1 MGRMEQRSQG
11 RSARAE
17 PPVGIIGRS
26 VARQHVRAEPLLPR
40 RRDGADDRSGARVR
54 IQDPLVPPRC
64 GVVQD
69 RRPARQG
76 RDLGLGVGGLV
87 EIQRRGDRRH
97 PAKRRP
103 EPTGGRAADHPF
115 GRPGRHPA
123 AQPGS
128 RQGDVCRAALRH
140 SDHPRSG
147 APRDH
152 RQPCLGHRTRLDGR
166 HARAGQDGRR
176 GGVVRRS
183 VLGLLEGRAGLQRRL
198 ARVRPRR
205 SRAPAALRLRAGR
218 SARARERPMIA
229 LLLAQTIAITGGTVY
244 PVSGPK
250 LPNASVLIRD
260 GRIVAVGTKVSIP
273 SGATRIDASG
283 KWITPGLIDGTGQ
296 LGLVEINAVPG
307 TREASVQGDTIA
319 AAFNVAE
326 GINPASTLIPV
337 TRIEGITTALAV
349 PTGNLVSGQAALIDL
364 DGATIEQMLVKSP
377 VGIVADLSERAKDNA
392 GGSRAA
398 VANRLRGVFRD
409 ALEYERRKVDFG
421 RAQMRPLSASAA
433 DLEALLPVLHAQVS
447 LIAYANRRSDIET
460 ALRLAQEFK
469 LKLILTGAAEG
480 WEIAP
485 AIAAAGVPVLV
496 EPLNNIPSY
505 DALGIRY
512 DNAAVLAKAGVKVAL
527 LEPDTHKSRNLRQQ
541 AGNAVSYGMTWDQAL
556 RAVTLAPA
564 EIFGVAD
571 RYGSLE
577 PGKVA
582 NVVVW
587 SGDPFEFT
595 TGVEHVFIR
604 GKEVPLTSRQT
615 ELFERYRKLPPTY

>member
-1 MGRMEQRSQG
+1 
-11 RSARAE
+11 
-17 PPVGIIGRS
+17 
-26 VARQHVRAEPLLPR
+26 
-40 RRDGADDRSGARVR
+40 
-54 IQDPLVPPRC
+54 
-64 GVVQD
+64 
-69 RRPARQG
+69 
-76 RDLGLGVGGLV
+76 
-87 EIQRRGDRRH
+87 
-97 PAKRRP
+97 
-103 EPTGGRAADHPF
+103 
-115 GRPGRHPA
+115 
-123 AQPGS
+123 
-128 RQGDVCRAALRH
+128 
-140 SDHPRSG
+140 
-147 APRDH
+147 
-152 RQPCLGHRTRLDGR
+152 
-166 HARAGQDGRR
+166 
-176 GGVVRRS
+176 
-183 VLGLLEGRAGLQRRL
+183 
-198 ARVRPRR
+198 
-205 SRAPAALRLRAGR
+205 
-218 SARARERPMIA
+218 MIA

-250 LPNASVLIRD
+250 LANATVLIRD
-260 GRIVAVGTKVSIP
+260 GRIVAVGTNVSIP
-273 SGATRIDASG
+273 SGATRVDAAG

-296 LGLVEINAVPG
+296 LGLVEISAVPG

-398 VANRLRGVFRD
+398 VADRLRRVLRD
-409 ALEYERRKVDFG
+409 ALEYERRKVEFG

-433 DLEALLPVLHAQVS
+433 DLEALLPVLHGRVS

-541 AGNAVSYGMTWDQAL
+541 AGNAASYGMTWDQAL
-556 RAVTLAPA
+556 RAVTLSPA

-577 PGKVA
+577 AGKVA
-582 NVVVW
+582 NIVVW

-604 GKEVPLTSRQT
+604 GMEVPLKSRQT
-615 ELFERYRKLPPTY
+615 ELFERYKKLPPTY